1 MQLVKSVITFK
12 KVTTK
17 LSESNVLYSY
27 VLQNSLFAMR
37 TASCVQNGTDIWLTV
52 GVDIDDDRLW
62 VGSNAV
68 VIGDEGNE
76 TLVRRT
82 VYIVGSTDSYIF
94 CACACC
100 LFFLN

>member
-1 MQLVKSVITFK
+1 MH
-12 KVTTK
+12 
-17 LSESNVLYSY
+17 
-27 VLQNSLFAMR
+27 

-76 TLVRRT
+76 TLVRST
-82 VYIVGSTDSYIF
+82 VYIVGSTETESIVF
-94 CACACC
+94 CACA
-100 LFFLN
+100 

>member
-1 MQLVKSVITFK
+1 MH
-12 KVTTK
+12 
-17 LSESNVLYSY
+17 
-27 VLQNSLFAMR
+27 

-76 TLVRRT
+76 TLVRGT
-82 VYIVGSTDSYIF
+82 VYIVGLLTALCFAHAPTAFSPRRSW
-94 CACACC
+94 CGHS
-100 LFFLN
+100 

>member
-1 MQLVKSVITFK
+1 MH
-12 KVTTK
+12 
-17 LSESNVLYSY
+17 
-27 VLQNSLFAMR
+27 

-76 TLVRRT
+76 TLVRSA
-82 VYIVGSTDSYIF
+82 VYVRCRFY
-94 CACACC
+94 
-100 LFFLN
+100 